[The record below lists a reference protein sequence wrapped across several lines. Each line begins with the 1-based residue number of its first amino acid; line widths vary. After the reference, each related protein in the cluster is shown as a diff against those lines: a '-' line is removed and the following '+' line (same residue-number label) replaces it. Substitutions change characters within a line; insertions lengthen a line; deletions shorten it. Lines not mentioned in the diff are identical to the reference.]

1 MSLTGFGKL
10 AGLTHSSASHHSH
23 ESEVCFI
30 IIFAAFSGKISLEK
44 KSGLTKPFFSEDHRF
59 RFIDGVADEAA
70 FIKPVKHIP
79 VEPFPGPIIV
89 MQSQPEKR
97 ENGIIDSF
105 CVNIQ
110 YSFLNFMNPRITQ
123 SVLARISSAK
133 KIRIN

>member
-1 MSLTGFGKL
+1 MSLIRSGKL
-10 AGLTHSSASHHSH
+10 AGLTYSSASHQSH
-23 ESEVCFI
+23 ESEIRFI
-30 IIFAAFSGKISLEK
+30 IIFAAFRGKISLEK
-44 KSGLTKPFFSEDHRF
+44 NSGLTKFFLSENHRF
-59 RFIDGVADEAA
+59 RFIDGVVDETA